1 MSRGGHKKLI
11 AWARWQCGVSS
22 GYRPRPDAPT
32 EKLWS
37 PDITVEYCIDCRKA
51 GGCAAVG
58 KQCPEPRLL
67 PEAQLGVAAFLKVH
81 TQWNVGGLGQRTG
94 LRYESVI
101 ATLERALPVWQ
112 ADDPAAWADRTVA
125 DLLDDVQIIETAML
139 SADDERRQAERDA
152 PPQVP
157 R

>member
-1 MSRGGHKKLI
+1 MPRGGRKKLV
-11 AWARWQCGVSS
+11 AWARWQCGVGS
-22 GYRPRPDAPT
+22 GYRPRPSAPT
-32 EKLWS
+32 EALWS

-51 GGCAAVG
+51 GGCAALG

-67 PEAQLGVAAFLKVH
+67 PEAQPAVAAFLKVH

-101 ATLERALPVWQ
+101 ATLERVLPVWQ
-112 ADDPAAWADRTVA
+112 ADDPAAFGDRTVT

-139 SADDERRQAERDA
+139 GADDERRKAERDSA
-152 PPQVP
+152 PKVPQ
-157 R
+157 

>member
-1 MSRGGHKKLI
+1 M
-11 AWARWQCGVSS
+11 
-22 GYRPRPDAPT
+22 D
-32 EKLWS
+32 
-37 PDITVEYCIDCRKA
+37 YCRDCRKA

-67 PEAQLGVAAFLKVH
+67 PDAQPGVAAFLKVH

-101 ATLERALPVWQ
+101 ATLERVLPAWQ
-112 ADDPAAWADRTVA
+112 ADDSEPWVQCTVEG
-125 DLLDDVQIIETAML
+125 LLSDIQVIETAML
-139 SADDERRQAERDA
+139 SADEERREAERNKG
-152 PPQVP
+152 PHVP